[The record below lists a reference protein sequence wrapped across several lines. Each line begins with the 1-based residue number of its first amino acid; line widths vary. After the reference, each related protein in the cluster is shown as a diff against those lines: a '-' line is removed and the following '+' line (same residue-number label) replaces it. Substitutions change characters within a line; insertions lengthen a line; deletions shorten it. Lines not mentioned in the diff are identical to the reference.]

1 MKNSNIKIRQYT
13 FLNSHEIEYQIG
25 KEFFVMAIE
34 EAELEEV
41 FNDYDCERY
50 NSPQDFLE
58 THDDVEK
65 LLIWFH
71 TEWEFKDHIEPMDLQ
86 FSKLYKPK
94 TKTAE
99 KVIFKT
105 NLQRVG
111 NVPATL
117 EMVNPAY
124 IQAIVERMERMER
137 ELQKLKEEN
146 RKKDDILLTTKMIE
160 MNYQISAKTINQA
173 RVHNRIVGVKING
186 KEWGYEKREVDR
198 YLEKSKNYF
207 KNPPQQ
213 YAS

>member
-1 MKNSNIKIRQYT
+1 MKNTNIKIKKHT

-34 EAELEEV
+34 EAELEEI

-124 IQAIVERMERMER
+124 IQAIVERMEVM
-137 ELQKLKEEN
+137 QKRIEQLEEEN
-146 RKKDDILLTTKMIE
+146 EKRDDILLTTD
-160 MNYQISAKTINQA
+160 QIKEHYGIAPQTINQA
-173 RVHNRIVGVKING
+173 RRYKRIEGRRING
-186 KEWGYEKREVDR
+186 KAFGYEQREVER
-198 YLEKSKNYF
+198 YVNQNQNFF
-207 KNPPQQ
+207 KNQK